1 MGTGEVYNRADI
13 QPLRDARH
21 IGWGERSYVKPRV
34 FRFLPSDSAVRK
46 ENIMPI
52 LIDPDLLD
60 EFLQLYNPIIGT
72 AASEALYGTGVRD
85 RIDGKE
91 GNDYL

>member
-1 MGTGEVYNRADI
+1 
-13 QPLRDARH
+13 
-21 IGWGERSYVKPRV
+21 
-34 FRFLPSDSAVRK
+34 
-46 ENIMPI
+46 MPI
-52 LIDPDLLD
+52 TIDPDLLD

-72 AASEALYGTGVRD
+72 AASEAQYGTGVRD